1 LWREEAEKTAQPRRF
16 SRLDVEA
23 QHSKISRRARA
34 GRVRGRFCA
43 PIGKDIG
50 IQESAVTGTSRNAI
64 PSFHGRAN
72 DSDLK
77 RLLNPTRFYEQPH
90 DVIDDPKLSLEER
103 RAVLSSWASDACAVE
118 SMPAL
123 RQIPGS
129 PSPTSFDAVMEA
141 LQVLD
146 SLARPAGAAYAD
158 RPADPATLPAS

>member
-1 LWREEAEKTAQPRRF
+1 M
-16 SRLDVEA
+16 
-23 QHSKISRRARA
+23 
-34 GRVRGRFCA
+34 
-43 PIGKDIG
+43 
-50 IQESAVTGTSRNAI
+50 TGTSRNAI

-129 PSPTSFDAVMEA
+129 SSPTSFDAVMEA